1 MPLLPQRRKAKGE
14 PSRLPVLRSVSRL
27 PLGMGWP
34 LYFCSIG
41 LGSNVSTW
49 EGPPLRKRKMTCLA
63 VAVKCGALGAI
74 GAVAPAR
81 VFVAAAPGRVL
92 VAACCDASRIPAS
105 PAMPKPVPMVRSI
118 CRRDGLKIILV
129 LSSVEIGELIGTQ
142 QDLGVFG
149 PRAGISADE
158 FASQPP
164 LFRGGIAL
172 EHEAVSSR
180 DALVVA
186 RCICGHASGE
196 GAGLSDDERTIHEE
210 ELLQRDGSLQ
220 ALLTGAVRIR
230 KIE

>member
-1 MPLLPQRRKAKGE
+1 MPPLPQRRKANGE
-14 PSRLPVLRSVSRL
+14 PSKLPVFRSVFRL

-63 VAVKCGALGAI
+63 DAAKCGALGAM
-74 GAVAPAR
+74 GVAAPAR
-81 VFVAAAPGRVL
+81 VFVSAG
-92 VAACCDASRIPAS
+92 CDASRIPAN

-129 LSSVEIGELIGTQ
+129 LSLVEIGELIRTQ
-142 QDLGVFG
+142 QYLGVFG
-149 PRAGISADE
+149 PPTGICAYE
-158 FASQPP
+158 CASQPP

-172 EHEAVSSR
+172 QHEAVSGR
-180 DALVVA
+180 DALVVT
-186 RCICGHASGE
+186 RRIGGNASGE
-196 GAGLSDDERTIHEE
+196 GSRLSDDERTVHEE
-210 ELLQRDGSLQ
+210 ELLQRDGGLQ
-220 ALLTGAVRIR
+220 ALLTGAVGIR